1 MKVIK
6 TNDEIVALEN
16 VKAVVKER
24 YGTGAKPHPF
34 TFRIT
39 ILYFNGDDYIID
51 FDQDVQSFNE
61 CYEDIYNIL
70 TKEDK

>member
-6 TNDEIVALEN
+6 TNDEIVSLEN
-16 VKAVVKER
+16 VKAVVKSR
-24 YGTGAKPHPF
+24 FGNGTKSDPF
-34 TFRIT
+34 TFLIT
-39 ILYFNGDDYIID
+39 VYYFNNEKYIID

-61 CYEDIYNIL
+61 CYEDIFNIL

>member
-6 TNDEIVALEN
+6 TNDEIVSLEN

-24 YGTGAKPHPF
+24 HGTGAKSRPF
-34 TFRIT
+34 TFSIV
-39 ILYFNGDDYIID
+39 ILYTNGDDYSID
-51 FDQDVQSFNE
+51 FDQDAQSFNE

>member
-1 MKVIK
+1 MRVIK
-6 TNDEIVALEN
+6 TTDEIVALEN
-16 VKAVVKER
+16 IKAVVKKR
-24 YGTGAKPHPF
+24 YGTGEKSLPF

-39 ILYFNGDDYIID
+39 IFYFNGDDYTID